1 MAEDA
6 KTIDKIQIEVDA
18 TSYKASQALESL
30 EKRLDSLQKAMNGID
45 VSKLQ
50 NTQKAIDSV
59 SKSSGTAPKI
69 DTSGFGK
76 AEKDISNSVAKIQQ
90 ALAGLQSYANAAM
103 NGDSSSF
110 TSFER
115 RVTSIQSSIDVLK
128 EKFAQLGNT
137 NIPTDAF
144 AKLDSQIENTR
155 SHLDALEA
163 KLQKGTD
170 SGGAILSNE
179 EYVKLQTEIQEAGT
193 KLDGLIAKQHELV
206 NQGQAFTDVFGPYKE
221 SLDQLEAQLG
231 QTAQTVSDTVS
242 AMNEGASP
250 TVDTSGLEDATS
262 AANTCRVSLLGL
274 FDSAVSGAL
283 RGLWNVLKGIGGAIR
298 NIHNRSDGFFNR
310 GFMRILKYG
319 FGIRSIYVLFRRL
332 RKTVTE
338 SFKELQNSGAFFEE
352 TRANVESLKQSLTV
366 LKYQFG
372 AAFEPI
378 FNAVAPA
385 LKTLVNNL
393 ISVMNTISAFTAKLM
408 GRSTYSKAVINAAAF
423 ADNTGKAAKAQKEL
437 NKQLQGFDELNNLT
451 TNNSNPNSGSGGSSD
466 DIPGA
471 VYVEEQV
478 DNVLGDFWKDLAD
491 KINQGDWK
499 SVGQA
504 ISDKLSS
511 AMESIDWESIYKKA
525 SNFGT
530 GLASFL
536 NGLINPR
543 LFGDVGTTLAGALNT
558 AFAFLN
564 SFGTTFDWKNF
575 GESIATG
582 INNFFTTFNFRQV
595 GETLH
600 TWIAGAL
607 DALITFF
614 EKTDFEQIGKAIA
627 EFIGGLD
634 IPDLAKKLAKLAL
647 KILEALADAIKGLW
661 NNSSITGKLAMALI
675 GLFGVLK
682 LTGIAKTFANLIG
695 AAIAGQTITVA
706 ASGTTVT
713 LTGLTLILSG
723 IATVAA
729 GALMYSAGNSAD
741 RVQNNPFEF
750 DRDTGASDWA
760 NMGAQ
765 WLKGTGSISSLA
777 GAAALLKGGKFW
789 STFGSTFAKIAPAT
803 ALWTAGP
810 YLSNNFGKY
819 FSDDP
824 ETQKYYDERLGAY
837 SMFET
842 KKTGDDIKNL
852 YRAAKEGNLLPGL
865 LNLGFAQAKSLKNLT
880 VGNETTKHNN
890 WMENLYYDAKY
901 QISDFAERWA
911 DASED
916 WFGPV
921 IEFFDPNS
929 GYMKDLGGII
939 KKKAKS
945 DVQPIKDIAKAG
957 WDALQNF
964 GDKVVNGAVNIG
976 AKVKNMYKGSY
987 LEEGVNT
994 LKSIF
999 GGDSLGGTN
1008 MLNAWNGFSESI
1020 SKANVSYKSMGE
1032 TAKNL
1037 VEKTKTL
1044 VSDTKDFGTEASN
1057 SASKAKTG
1065 FASFATDTIS
1075 TFSDAYTKGTK
1086 TWNGIGRWATTKA
1099 TDASKGFDS
1108 FSGEVSGKFDDAYTQ
1123 STNKWSGISTWA
1135 NDVTTKTT
1143 NGMSQLPSNVAKTF
1157 GDAYTDGTNK
1167 WNELGTWATTQ
1178 GDTVD
1183 NAFNNF
1189 PTKTETQFGNAYTN
1203 GTTKWN
1209 GIGKWASD
1217 TFSKVSETSS
1227 RKLGE
1232 VASQFETNF
1241 NNGTNKAQSRV
1252 SVFSSFLNS
1261 LNLVKKTG
1269 VEADESA
1276 FQRVKNRFEGFK
1288 TSLNQNKNVTIAVE
1302 GRGFDTLGSKITSLV
1317 GQLRNLKNMSGGIT
1331 LGYNT
1336 GVNNFRYFAAGGVVG
1351 GATAAIVGE
1360 AGPEA
1365 ILPLTDGTLGK
1376 LADMI
1381 VGDMAVPHMPVVNNT
1396 SINGYGSSNT
1406 GSSDITRQN
1415 ELLAEQNQLLRQI
1428 AAKELTVSSKDVFDA
1443 TRSESNNYYNRTGN
1457 SPFLF

>member
-1 MAEDA
+1 MAEQI
-6 KTIDKIQIEVDA
+6 IDKVQVEVQA
-18 TSYKASQALESL
+18 SAKGTSAVFEQLER
-30 EKRLDSLQKAMNGID
+30 RLTALQKVLNSIDTTNLQKIQKTASSTTINVNTNGI
-45 VSKLQ
+45 S
-50 NTQKAIDSV
+50 
-59 SKSSGTAPKI
+59 
-69 DTSGFGK
+69 K
-76 AEKDISNSVAKIQQ
+76 AEKDVTKSVSKIEQ
-90 ALAGLQSYANAAM
+90 ALAGLQAYANAAM
-103 NGDSSSF
+103 NGDSSSM

-115 RVTSIQSSIDVLK
+115 RVISIQSQMDVLK
-128 EKFAQLGNT
+128 QKFQSFGDVK
-137 NIPTDAF
+137 IPTDAME
-144 AKLDSQIENTR
+144 KLQTEMDKTS
-155 SHLDALEA
+155 SHLDS
-163 KLQKGTD
+163 LQKKQQQMTD
-170 SGGAILSNE
+170 SGGNPKGGITQE
-179 EYVKLQTEIQEAGT
+179 WIDLQIALRDTKARFDDLYAAQT
-193 KLDGLIAKQHELV
+193 KLV
-206 NQGQAFTDVFGPYKE
+206 NEGKAFEYPLQPYKE
-221 SLDQLEAQLG
+221 QLSSLEAQLN
-231 QTAQTVSDTVS
+231 QTANTVRDAYS
-242 AMNEGASP
+242 AMNETPSINPDNSGLI
-250 TVDTSGLEDATS
+250 DTSKEAEKAREKLKKMCDS
-262 AANTCRVSLLGL
+262 AMQKA
-274 FDSAVSGAL
+274 FDS
-283 RGLWNVLKGIGGAIR
+283 LKSTLKKIASAITGIGKNADGAF
-298 NIHNRSDGFFNR
+298 GK
-310 GFMRILKYG
+310 GFMKILKYG
-319 FGIRSIYVLFRRL
+319 FGIRSIYVAFRRL
-332 RKTVTE
+332 RKVVVE
-338 SFKELQNSGAFFEE
+338 SFQELQNSGAFVEE
-352 TRANVESLKQSLTV
+352 TKSNIEDLKNSLTL

-372 AAFEPI
+372 AAFQPI

-385 LKTLVNNL
+385 LKTLMNNL
-393 ISVMNTISAFTAKLM
+393 VSVMNTISAFIAKLM
-408 GRSTYSKAVINAAAF
+408 GKSTYSKAVLNAAAF

-451 TNNSNPNSGSGGSSD
+451 TNQNNGNTGSSGKSD

-471 VYVEEQV
+471 VYVEESV
-478 DNVLGDFWKDLAD
+478 DSVLGDFWNELAA
-491 KINQGDWK
+491 KIEQGDWK
-499 SVGQA
+499 GVGQT

-634 IPDLAKKLAKLAL
+634 IPDLAKKLAKLAI

-661 NNSSITGKLAMALI
+661 NNSSVTGKLAMAII
-675 GLFGVLK
+675 GIFAVLK
-682 LTGIAKTFANLIG
+682 LTGLAKTLGTLFSAALSGSTISIAAKG
-695 AAIAGQTITVA
+695 AKFVISGATLATAAEAVGSVA
-706 ASGTTVT
+706 AVGVGDYLSTKTKHNPLDLNKDT
-713 LTGLTLILSG
+713 LAQDVITSYGSLLAGSAGWSG
-723 IATVAA
+723 IAGLLAKYSGGSFLGGAA
-729 GALMYSAGNSAD
+729 SAFPQIMAVLGSGMLGNFAGNS
-741 RVQNNPFEF
+741 
-750 DRDTGASDWA
+750 
-760 NMGAQ
+760 
-765 WLKGTGSISSLA
+765 
-777 GAAALLKGGKFW
+777 
-789 STFGSTFAKIAPAT
+789 FARY
-803 ALWTAGP
+803 WV
-810 YLSNNFGKY
+810 S
-819 FSDDP
+819 DP
-824 ETQKYYDERLGAY
+824 ETAKYYGYDKYGSVGNPLAITKNLDALGDVVL
-837 SMFET
+837 SMF
-842 KKTGDDIKNL
+842 TGNFIPGVKGL
-852 YRAAKEGNLLPGL
+852 GGAMAKGWTDKAEEW
-865 LNLGFAQAKSLKNLT
+865 LT
-880 VGNETTKHNN
+880 P
-890 WMENLYYDAKY
+890 M
-901 QISDFAERWA
+901 F
-911 DASED
+911 
-916 WFGPV
+916 
-921 IEFFDPNS
+921 EFFDPN
-929 GYMKDLGGII
+929 KDYLGGTIKEIGQNVWTSVKKKGGEI
-939 KKKAKS
+939 KKWGKET
-945 DVQPIKDIAKAG
+945 
-957 WDALQNF
+957 WDLWGETMETIFTPAFDFFKRVGKTSGLNKTILDFTWNQ
-964 GDKVVNGAVNIG
+964 
-976 AKVKNMYKGSY
+976 
-987 LEEGVNT
+987 
-994 LKSIF
+994 F
-999 GGDSLGGTN
+999 GGDG
-1008 MLNAWNGFSESI
+1008 LNASMLSAWEGVTHSTSKVDANFKSI
-1020 SKANVSYKSMGE
+1020 GE
-1032 TAKNL
+1032 TL
-1037 VEKTKTL
+1037 TSLSGKTKT
-1044 VSDTKDFGTEASN
+1044 VVADTKAFGDE
-1057 SASKAKTG
+1057 SATSATKAKTG

-1143 NGMSQLPSNVAKTF
+1143 TGMSLLPNNVAKTF

-1336 GVNNFRYFAAGGVVG
+1336 GINNFRYFAGGGVVS
-1351 GATAAIVGE
+1351 GATPAIVGE
-1360 AGPEA
+1360 AGAEA
-1365 ILPLTDGTLGK
+1365 ILPLTDGTIGK

-1381 VGDMAVPHMPVVNNT
+1381 VGDMPITNNSMT
-1396 SINGYGSSNT
+1396 RGYGST
-1406 GSSDITRQN
+1406 SDNASEIARQN

-1428 AAKELTVSSKDVFDA
+1428 AAKELTVSSKDVFYA
-1443 TRSESNNYYNRTGN
+1443 TRSEANNYYNRTGN
-1457 SPFLF
+1457 SPFLI